1 MRFTFG
7 ISFLIY
13 GYFSGQYF
21 FVVLIVFLQKFRRV
35 QFIWTF
41 FHALATFQ
49 TVLNFFHFFLHLRSQ
64 PAGARLHGAA

>member
-13 GYFSGQYF
+13 RYFSGKNF
-21 FVVLIVFLQKFRRV
+21 FVILIILLQKFRCI

-49 TVLNFFHFFLHLRSQ
+49 TVLNFFSFPPASAESASRRSV
-64 PAGARLHGAA
+64 RGAA